1 MKFVKKKEI
10 KKTDKSS
17 INSKLDILMKQIKS
31 LILTVNT
38 IKKDQIILKQ
48 N

>member
-1 MKFVKKKEI
+1 MKKKEI
-10 KKTDKSS
+10 KKTDKSDTD
-17 INSKLDILMKQIKS
+17 SKLDTLTKQIKS
-31 LILTVNT
+31 LVLAVNT